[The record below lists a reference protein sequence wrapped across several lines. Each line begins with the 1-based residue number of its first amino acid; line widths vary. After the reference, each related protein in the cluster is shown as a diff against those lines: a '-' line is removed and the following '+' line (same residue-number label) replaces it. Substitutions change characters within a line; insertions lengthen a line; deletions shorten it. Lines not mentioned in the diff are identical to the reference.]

1 MIKCLKSRKENQS
14 GTLIKFSFI
23 FSPIFENRTFCTHT
37 SICTKNVFLVI
48 LKSKYHSNIRFYFII
63 HRFIIIHFY
72 TCHNASSLILWHF
85 QRINQ
90 LYSIAKITFGSSTT
104 EHFRLDS
111 QVSNFK
117 MKLFSSSDSSLL
129 IFLNSVHASNASSTS
144 GLPNQFSIF
153 AKLSPSSSSARLS

>member
-1 MIKCLKSRKENQS
+1 M
-14 GTLIKFSFI
+14 KFSFI
-23 FSPIFENRTFCTHT
+23 FSTIFENRTFCTHT

-117 MKLFSSSDSSLL
+117 MKLFSSSDSFDIL
-129 IFLNSVHASNASSTS
+129 
-144 GLPNQFSIF
+144 
-153 AKLSPSSSSARLS
+153 KLCPRFKCFINFRFTTPVFHFCQAQP